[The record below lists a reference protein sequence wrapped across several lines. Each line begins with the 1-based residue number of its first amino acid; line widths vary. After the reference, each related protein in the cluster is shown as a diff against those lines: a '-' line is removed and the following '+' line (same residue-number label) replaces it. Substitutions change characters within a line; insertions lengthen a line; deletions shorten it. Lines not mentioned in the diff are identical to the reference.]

1 MLVLICRDGDV
12 NSTIKENEGKIRM
25 YFTESIKMAID
36 ENMDYVKVFSIL
48 NTEVE
53 VGVERKDF
61 INVLDKNLL
70 YFESIENYEMCK
82 EVVDLKNILS
92 I

>member
-12 NSTIKENEGKIRM
+12 NSTIKENEAKIRM

-48 NTEVE
+48 NTDVE

-61 INVLDKNLL
+61 INVLDKNLI
-70 YFESIENYEMCK
+70 YFEEIENYEMCK
-82 EVVDLKNILS
+82 EVLDLKNILS